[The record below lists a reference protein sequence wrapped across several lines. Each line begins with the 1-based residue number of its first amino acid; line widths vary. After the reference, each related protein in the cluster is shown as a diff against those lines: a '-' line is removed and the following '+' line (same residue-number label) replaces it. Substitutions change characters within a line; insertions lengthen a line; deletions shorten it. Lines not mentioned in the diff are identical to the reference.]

1 MTPVGEAIV
10 ESAVLEWLA
19 ALGWTVLHLSRR
31 DRGCLRCVVSACFQE
46 VAVRQGFEP
55 WEEVY
60 CPFNGLANRRLQP
73 LGHLPVRGERSPAL
87 PHGPQL
93 LRYRTSPAR
102 ENGPAAV
109 SRSVDQRVARTERR
123 EPAEVAVGGEQFVN
137 ALADADRSA
146 GHYPRYHEVSP
157 DRRRTAG

>member
-60 CPFNGLANRRLQP
+60 APST
-73 LGHLPVRGERSPAL
+73 V
-87 PHGPQL
+87 
-93 LRYRTSPAR
+93 
-102 ENGPAAV
+102 
-109 SRSVDQRVARTERR
+109 
-123 EPAEVAVGGEQFVN
+123 
-137 ALADADRSA
+137 
-146 GHYPRYHEVSP
+146 
-157 DRRRTAG
+157 